1 MLHGISRIIR
11 GHRTTA
17 GAHSDRR
24 FSAAPCCANQEPR
37 DYALPNP
44 TWSPDTKRLYEGLSR
59 DRSWRRLPS
68 YNTTVHRDGISPEAD
83 RKTRF
88 FTRNLDQD
96 GVGIEYCMFYN
107 EAEKRTICIFQPG
120 PYTEGPPGHA
130 HGGCIAAII
139 DEAAGTLIE
148 YSSGP
153 AWTANL
159 NINYRN
165 PIPLGSTVIID
176 SRVEKVDGRKIYIS
190 CRVRSHDDAVL
201 YNEATAL
208 FITVKSEGLQ
218 AKL

>member
-1 MLHGISRIIR
+1 MESALSIVCSITRRRR
-11 GHRTTA
+11 GQ
-17 GAHSDRR
+17 
-24 FSAAPCCANQEPR
+24 SA
-37 DYALPNP
+37 Y
-44 TWSPDTKRLYEGLSR
+44 SS
-59 DRSWRRLPS
+59 
-68 YNTTVHRDGISPEAD
+68 
-83 RKTRF
+83 
-88 FTRNLDQD
+88 
-96 GVGIEYCMFYN
+96 
-107 EAEKRTICIFQPG
+107 PG
-120 PYTEGPPGHA
+120 PIRRAPQVCPTQNPLGFLAILFCLHLSPFSFSRHA

-201 YNEATAL
+201 YNEAT
-208 FITVKSEGLQ
+208 
-218 AKL
+218 